1 MQTKWQARVEEG
13 GSVSLLGRDIVRS
26 RSGGMERDCGEERLL
41 SGDGEEG
48 CRDFDSVDGGE
59 GGETGFGGGPGG

>member
-1 MQTKWQARVEEG
+1 M
-13 GSVSLLGRDIVRS
+13 SLLGRDIVRS

-59 GGETGFGGGPGG
+59 GGETGFGGGSGG